1 MTAKM
6 GIYSAVNSLQWAM
19 PQAKHIQMDSDL
31 LETHTSGFFFLS
43 DHIALIAHCE
53 GNQSLLWAWGV

>member
-31 LETHTSGFFFLS
+31 LETHTSGFFPP